1 MKFKN
6 STIEMTPFLRS
17 LGIMLFSLFSLAL
30 NAQTVI
36 GTVTSTDDGQPLI
49 GATVL
54 IEGKATTGTLT
65 DADGKFS
72 ITANKGDVLVIS
84 YVGHQEQKVSIDG
97 STISVTLKTNRT
109 LDEVIVVGYG
119 SSKKSDL
126 TGAVGS
132 VKTEDL
138 KRLGTVDA
146 VQAMQGRVAGV
157 EITGQS
163 GEPGAG
169 ARIRIRGVGTIN
181 SADPLYVVDGF
192 PVGSIY
198 FLSPN
203 DIESIEVLKDASA
216 TAIYG
221 NRGANGVVLVTTKR
235 GKSGAPKIS
244 FEAYRGVQQP
254 GKKVE
259 LTNAAEYA
267 TLYLEAFANDGIALS
282 DDSDI
287 RTRLEFVKNNNLK
300 GTDWQSEILRQQA
313 MVQNISMNV
322 SGGTENNRYLFSATA
337 FNQAGL
343 VKNSDMKKYFIRFNN
358 DMKVSSWLNGGI
370 GLNYVYTDKTYYS
383 DDQYS
388 GVLPVALRIDPVT
401 AAWDSYRNNWGRA
414 DISYNN
420 NPARIVDQLKD
431 NKGYDQGLL
440 GNIFLEA
447 KLFKGLKFRTQGN
460 IGLSFGH
467 NKSYSPTFFVAV
479 DEARDI
485 STLWERRSQGTNLT
499 ITNYLTYDKSF
510 GRHNLTVMAGQEA
523 FSGKYNS
530 FEATGRDVPVSSD
543 LQYLSSSKSTN
554 FTVSSNQSEEALLS
568 YFGRLNYNF
577 GGKYLLTATV
587 RRDGSSRFLRD
598 NRWGTFP
605 SFAAGWNIAEE
616 NFLKNSGIFNQLKL
630 RAGWGKV
637 GNQNSAANYGYVT
650 TVKPNN
656 IYVFGGQSVQGFA
669 SEELSNSELRWE
681 TTQQSNLG
689 LDFAILKDRLYGS
702 ADYFIKKTNDMIVAV
717 PIPVY
722 VGAQPPRVNAGSM
735 ENRGVELSLNWRDK
749 ISKSIRYDLGIN
761 FTKIT
766 NEVISLGGGSPING
780 GNISKVGDLTR
791 TEVGR
796 EIAYYY
802 GLKTDGIFHS
812 QEEVDNYKNSKGA
825 KVQPVAQ
832 PGDVKFVDTNGDGA
846 IDNLDRTY
854 LGSAT
859 PNFTFGINGAV
870 EFKGLDI
877 RVFFQGVQGNEIA
890 NAMYWGWY
898 SSDGS
903 KENYHI
909 DRLNRWTPTNTTS
922 NEPRMTVNDANK
934 NGQFSDR
941 YISDGSYTRL
951 KNLTIGYTLPNGLLS
966 KVRVQNLRVYFSAD
980 NLWTK
985 TAYKGLDPEVG
996 ERYYNPLYYG
1006 VDLGNYP
1013 QAKNYRVGLNLNF

>member
-1 MKFKN
+1 
-6 STIEMTPFLRS
+6 
-17 LGIMLFSLFSLAL
+17 MLFSLFSLAL

>member
-1 MKFKN
+1 MRFKN
-6 STIEMTPFLRS
+6 STIEIKS
-17 LGIMLFSLFSLAL
+17 LLQSIGLMVFMAFSFAL
-30 NAQTVI
+30 NAQSVT

-54 IEGKATTGTLT
+54 IAGKATTGALT

-72 ITANKGDVLVIS
+72 IAANKGDILIIS
-84 YVGHQEQKVSIDG
+84 YVGHQEQRVSVEGASIN
-97 STISVTLKTNRT
+97 IALNPNRS
-109 LDEVIVVGYG
+109 LDEVVVVGYG

-132 VKTEDL
+132 IKTEEL

-146 VQAMQGRVAGV
+146 VQAMQGRIAGV

-181 SADPLYVVDGF
+181 NSEPLYVVDGF

-244 FEAYRGVQQP
+244 FEAYRGIQQP
-254 GKKVE
+254 GRKVE

-267 TLYLEAFANDGIALS
+267 TLYLEAFANDGINLS

-287 RTRLEFVKNNNLK
+287 RTRLEFVKKNNLQ
-300 GTDWQSEILRQQA
+300 GTDWQAEIFRQQA
-313 MVQNISMNV
+313 MIQNVSMNI

-337 FNQAGL
+337 FNQDGL
-343 VKNSDMKKYFIRFNN
+343 VKNSDMKKYFIRLNN
-358 DMKVSSWLNGGI
+358 DMKISSWLNGGI
-370 GLNYVYTDKTYYS
+370 GLNYVYTDKTYYA

-388 GVLPVALRIDPVT
+388 GVLPVALRVDPVT
-401 AAWDSYRNNWGRA
+401 PAWDSYRNNWGRA

-420 NPARIVDQLKD
+420 NPARIVEQLRD

-447 KLFKGLKFRTQGN
+447 KLFKGLRFRSQGN
-460 IGLSFGH
+460 IALSFGH
-467 NKSYSPTFFVAV
+467 NKSYSPAFFVAV
-479 DEARDI
+479 DEARDV

-499 ITNYLTYDKSF
+499 LTNYLTYDKSF
-510 GRHNLTVMAGQEA
+510 GSHNLTVMAGQEA
-523 FSGKYNS
+523 FTGKFNS
-530 FEATGRDVPVSSD
+530 FEATGRDVPASAD
-543 LQYLSSSKSTN
+543 LQFLSSSKSTD
-554 FTVSSNQSEEALLS
+554 FTVNSNQSEEALLS
-568 YFGRLNYNF
+568 YFGRFNYSF
-577 GGKYLLTATV
+577 AGKYLLTATI

-616 NFLKNSGIFNQLKL
+616 SFLKNTGIFNQLKL
-630 RAGWGKV
+630 RAGWGEV

-650 TVKPNN
+650 TVRPNN

-669 SEELSNSELRWE
+669 SEDLSNSELRWE
-681 TTQQSNLG
+681 TTQQTNVG
-689 LDFAILKDRLYGS
+689 LDFSVLNDRLYGS

-717 PIPVY
+717 PIPLY
-722 VGAQPPRVNAGSM
+722 VGANPPRVNAGNM
-735 ENRGVELSLNWRDK
+735 ENRGIELNLNWRARINK
-749 ISKSIRYDLGIN
+749 AIRYELGVN

-766 NEVISLGGGSPING
+766 NEVTSLGGGSPING
-780 GNISKVGDLTR
+780 GNINKVGDLTR
-791 TEVGR
+791 TEVGY
-796 EIAYYY
+796 EIAYFY
-802 GLKTDGIFHS
+802 GLKTNGIF
-812 QEEVDNYKNSKGA
+812 QNQADVDNYKNSKGE
-825 KVQPVAQ
+825 KIQPVAQ
-832 PGDVKFVDTNGDGA
+832 PGDIKFVDTNNDGV

-854 LGSAT
+854 LGSGT
-859 PNFTFGINGAV
+859 PDYTFGINGALEV
-870 EFKGLDI
+870 KGFDLRI
-877 RVFFQGVQGNEIA
+877 FFQGVQGNEIA

-898 SSDGS
+898 ASDGS
-903 KENYHI
+903 KENYHR
-909 DRLNRWTPTNTTS
+909 DRLNRWTPTNTNT
-922 NEPRMTVNDANK
+922 NEPRMTINDANR

-941 YISDGSYTRL
+941 YIADGSYLRL

-966 KVRVQNLRVYFSAD
+966 KAHVQNLRVYFSAD
-980 NLWTK
+980 NLWTR
-985 TAYKGLDPEVG
+985 TNYKGLDPEIG
-996 ERYYNPLYYG
+996 ERFYNPLYYG

-1013 QAKNYRVGLNLNF
+1013 QARNYRVGVNLNF

>member
-1 MKFKN
+1 
-6 STIEMTPFLRS
+6 
-17 LGIMLFSLFSLAL
+17 
-30 NAQTVI
+30 
-36 GTVTSTDDGQPLI
+36 
-49 GATVL
+49 
-54 IEGKATTGTLT
+54 
-65 DADGKFS
+65 
-72 ITANKGDVLVIS
+72 
-84 YVGHQEQKVSIDG
+84 
-97 STISVTLKTNRT
+97 
-109 LDEVIVVGYG
+109 
-119 SSKKSDL
+119 
-126 TGAVGS
+126 
-132 VKTEDL
+132 
-138 KRLGTVDA
+138 
-146 VQAMQGRVAGV
+146 
-157 EITGQS
+157 
-163 GEPGAG
+163 
-169 ARIRIRGVGTIN
+169 
-181 SADPLYVVDGF
+181 
-192 PVGSIY
+192 
-198 FLSPN
+198 
-203 DIESIEVLKDASA
+203 
-216 TAIYG
+216 
-221 NRGANGVVLVTTKR
+221 
-235 GKSGAPKIS
+235 
-244 FEAYRGVQQP
+244 
-254 GKKVE
+254 
-259 LTNAAEYA
+259 
-267 TLYLEAFANDGIALS
+267 
-282 DDSDI
+282 
-287 RTRLEFVKNNNLK
+287 
-300 GTDWQSEILRQQA
+300 
-313 MVQNISMNV
+313 
-322 SGGTENNRYLFSATA
+322 
-337 FNQAGL
+337 
-343 VKNSDMKKYFIRFNN
+343 
-358 DMKVSSWLNGGI
+358 
-370 GLNYVYTDKTYYS
+370 
-383 DDQYS
+383 
-388 GVLPVALRIDPVT
+388 
-401 AAWDSYRNNWGRA
+401 
-414 DISYNN
+414 
-420 NPARIVDQLKD
+420 
-431 NKGYDQGLL
+431 
-440 GNIFLEA
+440 
-447 KLFKGLKFRTQGN
+447 
-460 IGLSFGH
+460 
-467 NKSYSPTFFVAV
+467 
-479 DEARDI
+479 
-485 STLWERRSQGTNLT
+485 
-499 ITNYLTYDKSF
+499 
-510 GRHNLTVMAGQEA
+510 
-523 FSGKYNS
+523 
-530 FEATGRDVPVSSD
+530 
-543 LQYLSSSKSTN
+543 
-554 FTVSSNQSEEALLS
+554 
-568 YFGRLNYNF
+568 LNYNF